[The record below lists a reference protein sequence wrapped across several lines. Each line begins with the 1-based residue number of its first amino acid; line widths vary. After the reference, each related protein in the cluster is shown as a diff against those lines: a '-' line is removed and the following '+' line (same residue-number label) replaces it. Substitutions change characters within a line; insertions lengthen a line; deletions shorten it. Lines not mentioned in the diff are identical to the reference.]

1 MTEIEILTQI
11 YNEIFV
17 ISKFLQ
23 LFVYGFIVLII
34 IYFGYWFFSRFFYKK
49 LHPLNSAKKLSIY

>member
-34 IYFGYWFFSRFFYKK
+34 FYYGYWFFSRFFY
-49 LHPLNSAKKLSIY
+49 